1 MATGIELQHP
11 VRSALLLG
19 AALLTGVLVLR
30 SPPSDDSTP
39 AGPRLGLGYYVKGAR
54 LLGTGPDGQILYRV
68 TTTAAEQALADGTI
82 TMRDVNVD
90 YVPTAEVP
98 WKLQADRGQIPPDR
112 NIIELLGNVVA
123 TTEATAASPAVAGAQ
138 GRSIS
143 APLLIRTDYLEL
155 DPEAYIARTERL
167 VAVERSRDTLRA
179 RGMRV
184 YLKQDRLQ
192 FNAEVR
198 GRFLP

>member
-1 MATGIELQHP
+1 MTAGIELQHP
-11 VRSALLLG
+11 VRFALLLG
-19 AALLTGVLVLR
+19 AALVTGYFVLR
-30 SPPSDDSTP
+30 SPSTEDP
-39 AGPRLGLGYYVKGAR
+39 TPPRAHLGLGYYVKGAR

-68 TTTAAEQALADGTI
+68 TTTAAEQLLADGTI

-90 YVPTAEVP
+90 YVPAAQVP
-98 WKLQADRGQIPPDR
+98 WKLAADRGQIPPDR
-112 NIIELLGNVVA
+112 NIIELMGNVVA
-123 TTEATAASPAVAGAQ
+123 ATEATAVDPAAAGAQ
-138 GRSIS
+138 GRSNA

-167 VAVERSRDTLRA
+167 VAVERSRDTLHA

>member
-1 MATGIELQHP
+1 MSTGIELQHP
-11 VRSALLLG
+11 VRFTLLLG
-19 AALLTGVLVLR
+19 AALLTGFLVLR
-30 SPPSDDSTP
+30 NRPADAPTP
-39 AGPRLGLGYYVKGAR
+39 AGPRMGLGYYVKAAR
-54 LLGTGPDGQILYRV
+54 LTGTGPDGQILYRV
-68 TTTAAEQALADGTI
+68 TTTVAEQALADGTI
-82 TMRDVNVD
+82 TMQDVNVD
-90 YVPTAEVP
+90 YVPAAQVP
-98 WKLQADRGQIPPDR
+98 WKLRADRGQIPPDR

-123 TTEATAASPAVAGAQ
+123 TTEATTVSPAVAGAQ
-138 GRSIS
+138 GRSIA

-155 DPEAYIARTERL
+155 DPEAYIARTEQL

-192 FNAEVR
+192 FNSEVR

>member
-1 MATGIELQHP
+1 LPTGIKLQHP
-11 VRSALLLG
+11 VRFALLLG
-19 AALLTGVLVLR
+19 CALLTSFIVLR
-30 SPPSDDSTP
+30 NPSTDDATT
-39 AGPRLGLGYYVKGAR
+39 AGPRLGFGYYVKDAQ
-54 LLGTGPDGQILYRV
+54 LTGTGPDGRILYRV

-82 TMRDVNVD
+82 TMRDVAVD
-90 YVPTAEVP
+90 YEPAAQVP
-98 WKLQADRGQIPPDR
+98 WKLRAERGQIPPDR

-123 TTEATAASPAVAGAQ
+123 TTEATAVSPADAAAR
-138 GRSIS
+138 GRAST

-155 DPEAYIARTERL
+155 DPEAYIARTERF
-167 VAVERSRDTLRA
+167 VAVERDRDTLRA